1 MALSTP
7 EKLLREVTQLS
18 KKYEQLFASSDD
30 IKALQGIERCVEMKI
45 KISGLDAKTQQ
56 QLAPITENSNS
67 IPLTE
72 LPTELLEK
80 LLYNLKNSGESRISG
95 DPEN

>member
-1 MALSTP
+1 MALTTP

-30 IKALQGIERCVEMKI
+30 IKALQGMERCVEMKI
-45 KISGLDAKTQQ
+45 KISGIDAKQMQ
-56 QLAPITENSNS
+56 S
-67 IPLTE
+67 IPPKMENQNSFPLSE

-80 LLYNLKNSGESRISG
+80 LLNTIKNSI
-95 DPEN
+95 NNKIK